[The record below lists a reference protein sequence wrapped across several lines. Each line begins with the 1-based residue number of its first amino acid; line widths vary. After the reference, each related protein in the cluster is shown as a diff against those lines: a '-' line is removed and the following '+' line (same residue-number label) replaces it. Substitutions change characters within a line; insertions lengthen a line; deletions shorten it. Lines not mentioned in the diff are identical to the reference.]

1 MNKRIVITGATGL
14 VGSDICRKL
23 YKKGDNITVFTRNV
37 NKGKSILPFLNNF
50 VEWDYNKP
58 EKWRRELEG
67 KDVII
72 HLAGANLFDKR
83 WNNDYKRKIMDSRI
97 VSTKNL
103 IKSIGLLK
111 SKPKLFISSSA
122 VGYYGSKGNEELTE
136 ESEPGTDFLASVCKT
151 WEAESKEVEK
161 YGIRRINIRMGIVL
175 STKEG
180 ALKKMLLPFR
190 LFAGGT
196 LGNGDQWF
204 PWIHIDDIVRIYLF
218 AIENEISGSIN
229 GVSPNPVRMKE
240 FASTLG
246 NVLNRPS
253 FFSVPEL
260 LLKIMVG
267 EGAESILSS
276 LRVIPQKLIKS
287 SYNFKYKNLEMA
299 LTSLLLSDLQGFETE

>member
-83 WNNDYKRKIMDSRI
+83 WNNDYKRKIMNSRI
-97 VSTKNL
+97 DSTKNL
-103 IKSIGLLK
+103 INSISLLK

-122 VGYYGSKGNEELTE
+122 VGYYGNKGNEELTE
-136 ESEPGTDFLASVCKT
+136 ESEPGTDFLALVCKE

-161 YGIRRINIRMGIVL
+161 FGIRRVNIRMGIVL

-218 AIENEISGSIN
+218 AIENEISGAIN
-229 GVSPNPVRMKE
+229 GASPNPVRMKE
-240 FASTLG
+240 FANTLG
-246 NVLNRPS
+246 KVLNRPS
-253 FFSVPEL
+253 FFSVPEF
-260 LLKIMVG
+260 LLKIFVG

-287 SYNFKYKNLEMA
+287 SYKFKYENLETA
-299 LTSLLLSDLQGFETE
+299 LTSLL

>member
-50 VEWDYNKP
+50 VEWDYNIP

-83 WNNDYKRKIMDSRI
+83 WNNDYKRKIMNSRI

-103 IKSIGLLK
+103 INSISLLK

-122 VGYYGSKGNEELTE
+122 VGYYGNKGNEELTE
-136 ESEPGTDFLASVCKT
+136 ESEPGTDFLASVCKA

-161 YGIRRINIRMGIVL
+161 FGIRRVNIRMGIVL

-204 PWIHIDDIVRIYLF
+204 PWIHIDDIVRIFLF
-218 AIENEISGSIN
+218 AIENEISGAIN
-229 GVSPNPVRMKE
+229 GVSPNPVRMRE

-246 NVLNRPS
+246 KVINRPS
-253 FFSVPEL
+253 FFSVPGF

-276 LRVIPQKLIKS
+276 LRVIPQKLINS
-287 SYNFKYKNLEMA
+287 SYKFKYENLETA
-299 LTSLLLSDLQGFETE
+299 LASLL